1 MAHYAL
7 VCPEYAGHLLSMGA
21 VGNELVRR
29 GHRVTLVAG
38 EEAAPIARQ
47 LDLPLH
53 LMNLDEVPRRNSHLM
68 LLAFGMCGAGWRI
81 ALRDLLRWRAEAVL
95 RLVPPALRELA
106 VDGVIVDQTL
116 PAGGTAAEHLGL
128 PFVTVCSALMW
139 KEESHVPPP
148 FTGWGYAEDRRALRR
163 NRLGYASW
171 RWFIRPV
178 LGVVNRYRKAWNL
191 RPLASIDESYSPLAT
206 LSQLCPEFDFPQ
218 RQLPET
224 FHYIGSLANARQV
237 RDDHQFPWER
247 LDGRPLVFA
256 SLGTVPYRS
265 NVPVFRK
272 ILAACAGL
280 DAQLV
285 LALGKWSDEEDE
297 KYSVRQRL
305 GPIPG
310 NPLVVDFAPQLALLD
325 RAALLIT
332 HAGINT
338 VVEAASR
345 GVPMIALPRSDDQ
358 PGMGARIELAGVG
371 LRASFR
377 RCTPR
382 ELRGLI
388 QRVLTEPAF
397 RQRARQLQ
405 QAMLAAGGMQRAAE
419 IAEEALETRRPV
431 PRCSCRA
438 AVRVTPLPRRPIE

>member
-7 VCPEYAGHLLSMGA
+7 VCPDDAGHLLPVGA
-21 VGNELVRR
+21 VGSELARR
-29 GHRVTLVAG
+29 GHRVTLLAG
-38 EEAAPIARQ
+38 EKAAPIARQ
-47 LDLPLH
+47 LDLAHRVMPW
-53 LMNLDEVPRRNSHLM
+53 DEVPRRNSHLM
-68 LLAFGMCGAGWRI
+68 LLAFGICGNGWRI
-81 ALRDLLRWRAEAVL
+81 ALRDLLRWRAEAIL
-95 RLVPPALRELA
+95 RLVPPALRELG
-106 VDGVIVDQTL
+106 VDGVIADQTL
-116 PAGGTAAEHLGL
+116 PAAGTAADHLGL
-128 PFVTVCSALMW
+128 PFVTACSALMW
-139 KEESHVPPP
+139 NEETDVPPP
-148 FTGWGYAEDRRALRR
+148 FTGWGYAEDRRARRR

-178 LGVVNRYRKAWNL
+178 LGVVNRYRKAWDL

-206 LSQLCPEFDFPQ
+206 LSQLCPEFDFPR

-224 FHYIGSLANARQV
+224 FHYVGSLANARQV

-285 LALGKWSDEEDE
+285 LALGRWSEKED
-297 KYSVRQRL
+297 SVREQL

-310 NPLVVDFAPQLALLD
+310 NPLIVDFAPQLALLD

-332 HAGINT
+332 HAGVNT
-338 VVEAASR
+338 VVEAVSR
-345 GVPMIALPRSDDQ
+345 GVPMIALPRSDDH

-371 LRASFR
+371 LRASFA
-377 RCTPR
+377 RCTAG
-382 ELRGLI
+382 ELRRLVE
-388 QRVLTEPAF
+388 RALTEPTF
-397 RQRARQLQ
+397 RQRARELQ
-405 QAMLAAGGMQRAAE
+405 QAMLAAGGTQRAAE
-419 IAEEALETRRPV
+419 IAEEALRTRSPV
-431 PRCSCRA
+431 RRVSC
-438 AVRVTPLPRRPIE
+438 